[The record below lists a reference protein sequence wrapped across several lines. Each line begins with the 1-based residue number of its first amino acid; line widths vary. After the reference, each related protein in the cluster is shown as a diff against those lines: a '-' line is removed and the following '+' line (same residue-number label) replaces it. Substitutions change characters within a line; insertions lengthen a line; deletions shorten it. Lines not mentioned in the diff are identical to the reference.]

1 MMLNKSTFRNKETIQ
16 FKQIIMKEKNEE
28 LLKKVIESKKVNTDI
43 LFTTKEEY
51 KDRLMRENITIKDY
65 LNYFSKYKKYALEF
79 DEYTDEEIFD
89 YLLDDIVK
97 YRLFE
102 DDYEYIDDDLM
113 YKIKK

>member
-1 MMLNKSTFRNKETIQ
+1 MNET
-16 FKQIIMKEKNEE
+16 KAE
-28 LLKKVIESKKVNTDI
+28 LLKKVIEIENLNTDI

-51 KDRLMRENITIKDY
+51 KDRLKREKITMKDY
-65 LNYFSKYKKYALEF
+65 LNYFSQYKKYILEF

-89 YLLDDIVK
+89 ILLDDIVK

-113 YKIKK
+113 CKIKTIRNLYSNINKTRKR